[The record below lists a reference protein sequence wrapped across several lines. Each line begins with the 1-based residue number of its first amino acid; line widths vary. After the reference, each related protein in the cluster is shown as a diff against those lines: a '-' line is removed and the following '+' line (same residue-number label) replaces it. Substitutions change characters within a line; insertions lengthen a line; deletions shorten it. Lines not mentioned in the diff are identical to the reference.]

1 MMNGMGSM
9 MGGMTL
15 AGWLGALLIGV
26 LLIAAAVALV
36 RLLSPK
42 SIEGGASSVALIVL
56 AVIGVLALLV
66 TGGMLF
72 MSWGMG
78 GMMDR

>member
-1 MMNGMGSM
+1 MMDLGSM

-36 RLLSPK
+36 RLLSPR
-42 SIEGGASSVALIVL
+42 SIEGGASSIALIVL
-56 AVIGVLALLV
+56 AVIGVLALLG

-72 MSWGMG
+72 MHWGMG
-78 GMMDR
+78 GMMGR